1 MSEEHARKL
10 CVENTSAV
18 VWKTGNDNIKTDKKV
33 KTHFILPEL
42 YPERIIEHTFH
53 LLPTTTGYD
62 MIIGTNLMSELGLQL
77 NFQDAC
83 VEWEDASMPFKD
95 RDATFETAF
104 LVEDIGSVRES
115 MDRIKRI
122 LDATYEKAYLE
133 KITSECQH
141 LSIEEHESLLT
152 LLTKYESLFDGTLGF
167 WNHEEYDIELQPGVK
182 PYHAHAYPIPK
193 IHEQH
198 RKALL

>member
-10 CVENTSAV
+10 RVKNTSAA
-18 VWKTGNDNIKTDKKV
+18 VWKTGNGNIQTDKKV

-62 MIIGTNLMSELGLQL
+62 MIIGTDLMSELGLKL

-95 RDATFETAF
+95 RDATFKTAF
-104 LVEDIGSVRES
+104 HVEDIRSVRES
-115 MDRIKRI
+115 IDHIKQI
-122 LDATYEKAYLE
+122 LDATYEKADLE
-133 KITSECQH
+133 KIT
-141 LSIEEHESLLT
+141 
-152 LLTKYESLFDGTLGF
+152 
-167 WNHEEYDIELQPGVK
+167 
-182 PYHAHAYPIPK
+182 
-193 IHEQH
+193 
-198 RKALL
+198 

>member
-10 CVENTSAV
+10 RVKNTSAA
-18 VWKTGNDNIKTDKKV
+18 VWKTGNGNIQTDKKV

-62 MIIGTNLMSELGLQL
+62 MMIGTDLMSELGLKL

-104 LVEDIGSVRES
+104 HV
-115 MDRIKRI
+115 
-122 LDATYEKAYLE
+122 
-133 KITSECQH
+133 
-141 LSIEEHESLLT
+141 
-152 LLTKYESLFDGTLGF
+152 
-167 WNHEEYDIELQPGVK
+167 
-182 PYHAHAYPIPK
+182 
-193 IHEQH
+193 
-198 RKALL
+198 

>member
-1 MSEEHARKL
+1 MSEEHAHKL
-10 CVENTSAV
+10 RVKNTSAA
-18 VWKTGNDNIKTDKKV
+18 VWKTGNGNIKTNKKV

-62 MIIGTNLMSELGLQL
+62 MIIGTDLMSELGLKL

-104 LVEDIGSVRES
+104 PVEDIGLVRES
-115 MDRIKRI
+115 KDRIKRI
-122 LDATYEKAYLE
+122 LDATYDKADLE
-133 KITSECQH
+133 KIAAECQH
-141 LSIEEHESLLT
+141 LNIEERESLLK
-152 LLTKYESLFDGTLGF
+152 LLAKYESLFNRILEPRGIRYRASTGREAFLMHVHIQYQKYM
-167 WNHEEYDIELQPGVK
+167 NK
-182 PYHAHAYPIPK
+182 PYAQK
-193 IHEQH
+193 
-198 RKALL
+198 